1 MNECDENIKTLAEV
15 IANYKLTFRTLNIHI
30 DCKDI
35 ETLAKQGFQDF
46 IDTSLY
52 RSAIINS

>member
-1 MNECDENIKTLAEV
+1 MNECDESIKTLAEF
-15 IANYKLTFRTLNIHI
+15 IAHYKLTFRTLNCHI

-35 ETLAKQGFQDF
+35 ETLAKQWFQDF
-46 IDTSLY
+46 IDKSLY

>member
-1 MNECDENIKTLAEV
+1 MNSCDESIKTLAEI
-15 IANYKLTFRTLNIHI
+15 IAHYKLTFRTLNCHI

-46 IDTSLY
+46 RDKSLY